1 MVDKFFG
8 FLYRETTTL
17 NQAAL
22 LLGLFAFLSHV
33 LAFIR
38 DRLLAHIFGA
48 STELDIY
55 YAAFRVPDFIFVVA
69 ASVVSLSVLIPF
81 IVEKDRAGQESVHT
95 FINNIFSFFSILIV
109 TVSLAA
115 FFLMPFIASFLFGG
129 FSDSE
134 IERVVFISRVMLLSP
149 VILGFSSLLGSINQA
164 YNRFATYALAP
175 ILYNTGI
182 VLGILFLGERLGIL
196 GVAIGVVLGAVLHV
210 LIQIPPVLKHNL
222 FPRFASL
229 NFGAVREVA
238 KISLPRT
245 LTLSMSSIGLIFL
258 VAMASLMPEGSV
270 SVLSFSFNIQA
281 VLISIIGVSY
291 SLAAFP
297 DLSRRFRES
306 NFDAFLNQMA
316 VTARFIIF
324 WALPLTALFVI
335 IRAQIVRVILGS
347 GLFDWNDT
355 RLTAALLA
363 LFTLSSMFQ
372 CLGLLFIRG
381 FYSAGFTRIP
391 LIINAVST
399 AAMLGG
405 TWFLI
410 KFFYISE
417 TFNSFI
423 TTLFR
428 VEDLSGTEVLML
440 PLGFSL
446 ATILNGVLHWIVFE
460 KKFKGFSAG
469 VLGAFLKNL
478 VAAFF
483 VGLGA
488 YFGLYVLSSVL
499 DTTTLLGIFF
509 QGLFAGL
516 FGLALGTIVLI
527 LLKSSE
533 LFEVWNVIK
542 NKFWRSKVIAADSEM
557 V

>member
-229 NFGAVREVA
+229 KVGAVRDVA
-238 KISLPRT
+238 
-245 LTLSMSSIGLIFL
+245 
-258 VAMASLMPEGSV
+258 
-270 SVLSFSFNIQA
+270 
-281 VLISIIGVSY
+281 
-291 SLAAFP
+291 
-297 DLSRRFRES
+297 
-306 NFDAFLNQMA
+306 
-316 VTARFIIF
+316 
-324 WALPLTALFVI
+324 
-335 IRAQIVRVILGS
+335 
-347 GLFDWNDT
+347 
-355 RLTAALLA
+355 
-363 LFTLSSMFQ
+363 
-372 CLGLLFIRG
+372 
-381 FYSAGFTRIP
+381 
-391 LIINAVST
+391 
-399 AAMLGG
+399 
-405 TWFLI
+405 
-410 KFFYISE
+410 
-417 TFNSFI
+417 
-423 TTLFR
+423 
-428 VEDLSGTEVLML
+428 
-440 PLGFSL
+440 
-446 ATILNGVLHWIVFE
+446 
-460 KKFKGFSAG
+460 
-469 VLGAFLKNL
+469 
-478 VAAFF
+478 
-483 VGLGA
+483 
-488 YFGLYVLSSVL
+488 
-499 DTTTLLGIFF
+499 
-509 QGLFAGL
+509 
-516 FGLALGTIVLI
+516 
-527 LLKSSE
+527 
-533 LFEVWNVIK
+533 
-542 NKFWRSKVIAADSEM
+542 
-557 V
+557 

>member
-1 MVDKFFG
+1 
-8 FLYRETTTL
+8 
-17 NQAAL
+17 
-22 LLGLFAFLSHV
+22 
-33 LAFIR
+33 
-38 DRLLAHIFGA
+38 
-48 STELDIY
+48 
-55 YAAFRVPDFIFVVA
+55 
-69 ASVVSLSVLIPF
+69 
-81 IVEKDRAGQESVHT
+81 
-95 FINNIFSFFSILIV
+95 
-109 TVSLAA
+109 
-115 FFLMPFIASFLFGG
+115 
-129 FSDSE
+129 
-134 IERVVFISRVMLLSP
+134 
-149 VILGFSSLLGSINQA
+149 
-164 YNRFATYALAP
+164 
-175 ILYNTGI
+175 
-182 VLGILFLGERLGIL
+182 
-196 GVAIGVVLGAVLHV
+196 
-210 LIQIPPVLKHNL
+210 
-222 FPRFASL
+222 
-229 NFGAVREVA
+229 
-238 KISLPRT
+238 
-245 LTLSMSSIGLIFL
+245 MSSIGLIFL

>member
-1 MVDKFFG
+1 MVEKFFG
-8 FLYRETTTL
+8 FLYSETTTL

-48 STELDIY
+48 SIELDIY
-55 YAAFRVPDFIFVVA
+55 YAAFRVPDFILVVA

-81 IVEKDRAGQESVHT
+81 IVEKDNAGPEAVRA

-109 TVSLAA
+109 AVSLAA
-115 FFLMPFIASFLFGG
+115 FFFMPSISAYLFGG
-129 FSDSE
+129 FSDSA
-134 IERVVFISRVMLLSP
+134 IEKVVLISRVMLLSP

-175 ILYNTGI
+175 ILYNAGI
-182 VLGILFLGERLGIL
+182 VVGILFLGERLGIL
-196 GVAIGVVLGAVLHV
+196 GVAMGVVLGAVLHV
-210 LIQIPPVLKHNL
+210 LIQIPPVLKSNL
-222 FPRFASL
+222 FPKLSSV

-258 VAMASLMPEGSV
+258 VAMASLMPEGSI

-281 VLISIIGVSY
+281 VLISIVGVSY

-316 VTARFIIF
+316 ATARFIIF
-324 WALPLTALFVI
+324 WALPLTALFVV

-363 LFTLSSMFQ
+363 LFTLSSLFQ

-391 LIINAVST
+391 LVINAVST
-399 AAMLGG
+399 VAMLGG

-410 KFFYISE
+410 KLFHISE

-423 TTLFR
+423 TVLFR

-446 ATILNGVLHWIVFE
+446 AMILNGVLHWIVFE

-469 VLGAFLKNL
+469 VFGAFLKNL

-488 YFGLYVLSSVL
+488 YFGLYILSGVL
-499 DTTTLLGIFF
+499 DTTTLLGIFL

-516 FGLALGTIVLI
+516 FGLALGITALI

-533 LFEVWNVIK
+533 LLEVLNVIK
-542 NKFWRSKVIAADSEM
+542 NKFWRSKVVAADSEM